1 MVNGVHRRSFVF
13 FVIIIHQFHCDF
25 RIRRGIKLISLAQKL
40 VLQFLVIFD
49 NSIMNRHN
57 IPVVTHMGMGVCLG
71 RLAMGSPACMSDSAR
86 SRNRLPVVCLF
97 FQDFQ
102 SALCLDYFYILF
114 TIADRQ
120 SGRIIA
126 PVFQLGKAV
135 QQDRRRL
142 MVSCKSYYT
151 THITLLVYRHH
162 LCRSC

>member
-40 VLQFLVIFD
+40 FLQFLVIFD
-49 NSIMNRHN
+49 DPVMNRHN

-86 SRNRLPVVCLF
+86 SRNRLSVVCLF
-97 FQDFQ
+97 FQGFQ
-102 SALCLDYFYILF
+102 SALCLDHFYILF
-114 TIADRQ
+114 TITDRQ

-126 PVFQLGKAV
+126 PVF
-135 QQDRRRL
+135 
-142 MVSCKSYYT
+142 
-151 THITLLVYRHH
+151 
-162 LCRSC
+162 